1 MKPAAFTYRRPE
13 TVEEAVA
20 ALADGGGDARPLAG
34 GQSLVP
40 TMNFRLATPGV
51 LVDLNRIPELDF
63 VRREERG
70 ELRIGAMTRQRS
82 AETSGLVA
90 EAAPLMVEA
99 LGHVGHPQIRNRG
112 TVGGSLAHG
121 DPAAEL
127 PAVLLALDGR
137 CRLVGPDGERW
148 VEAEDF
154 YTVLFGTAC
163 EDDELLAEVA
173 LPEAPTR
180 SGHAFE
186 EAARRD
192 GDFALAGVAAR
203 LELDEDGR
211 CGGVGL
217 GLAGLGPTPA
227 RAPEAEKLL
236 EGEVP
241 EAEAREAAAGRLA
254 EEVDPPEDM
263 HASAAYRRRL
273 ARVLAGRALER
284 AAAGARA
291 AAEGR

>member
-20 ALADGGGDARPLAG
+20 ALADAGGDARPLAG

-40 TMNFRLATPGV
+40 AMNFRLATPGV
-51 LVDLNRIPELDF
+51 LVDLNRIPEMDF
-63 VRREERG
+63 VRREDG
-70 ELRIGAMTRQRS
+70 ELRIGAMTRQRE
-82 AETSGLVA
+82 AETSPLVA

-127 PAVLLALDGR
+127 PAVLLTLEGR

-148 VEAEDF
+148 VDAEDF

-163 EDDELLAEVA
+163 EEDELLVEVA
-173 LPEAPTR
+173 LPEAPAR

-203 LELDEDGR
+203 LELDDEGR
-211 CGGVGL
+211 CSGVGL
-217 GLAGLGPTPA
+217 GLAGLGPVPA
-227 RAPEAEKLL
+227 RAREAERLL
-236 EGEVP
+236 EGEAP
-241 EAEAREAAAGRLA
+241 EAGALEAAAGRLA
-254 EEVDPPEDM
+254 EEVDPPGDM

-273 ARVLAGRALER
+273 ARVLAGRALGR
-284 AAAGARA
+284 AADRARA

>member
-20 ALADGGGDARPLAG
+20 ALADAGGDARPLAG

-40 TMNFRLATPGV
+40 AMNFRLATPGV

-63 VRREERG
+63 VRREGG
-70 ELRIGAMTRQRS
+70 ELGIGAMTRQRD
-82 AETSGLVA
+82 AETSPLVA

-99 LGHVGHPQIRNRG
+99 LGHVGHPQIRSRG
-112 TVGGSLAHG
+112 TVGGSLAHA

-148 VEAEDF
+148 VDAGDF

-173 LPEAPTR
+173 LPEAPAR
-180 SGHAFE
+180 SGYAFE

-203 LELDEDGR
+203 LELDDDGR
-211 CGGVGL
+211 CSGVGL
-217 GLAGLGPTPA
+217 GLAGLGPMPA
-227 RAPEAEKLL
+227 CAPEAELLL
-236 EGEVP
+236 EGEAP
-241 EAEAREAAAGRLA
+241 EAEALEAAAGRLA

-273 ARVLAGRALER
+273 VRVLAARALKR
-284 AAAGARA
+284 AAARART